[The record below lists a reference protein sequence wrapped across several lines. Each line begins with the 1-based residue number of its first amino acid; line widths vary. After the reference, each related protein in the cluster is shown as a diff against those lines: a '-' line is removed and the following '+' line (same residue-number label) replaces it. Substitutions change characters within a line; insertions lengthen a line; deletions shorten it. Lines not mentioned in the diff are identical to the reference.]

1 MDLTSEGDTLC
12 LNRDAPWDS
21 FDSQSYTQHNY
32 SALRP
37 DDEEII
43 NVVRDYFSD
52 HFRTNPEWPV
62 SGIDVGAGANL
73 YPALSL
79 LPWCDEITLY
89 ERSAQ
94 NVDWLRNQI
103 PRYGD
108 SWDPFWQVLCKEE
121 EYQDITNP
129 RARFAGS
136 VTVEEGDLFRLPD
149 RLRNQ
154 GVGTMF
160 FVAESLSTSHREFEG
175 AVAAFI
181 GSLAP
186 GAPFAAAFMENSG
199 GYLVGDELFP
209 ACEVDSAKVE
219 ASLDPHAAVEILERF
234 GLPEGPVRE
243 GYTGMVLACGRRGP
257 S

>member
-21 FDSQSYTQHNY
+21 FDSQSYMQHNY
-32 SALRP
+32 SALRT

-52 HFRTNPEWPV
+52 HFRTNPERPV

-73 YPALSL
+73 YPAFSL
-79 LPWCDEITLY
+79 LPWCDQITLY

-94 NVDWLRNQI
+94 NAAWLRNQV
-103 PRYGD
+103 PRYDD
-108 SWDPFWQVLCKEE
+108 SWAPFWQVLCKEE
-121 EYQDITNP
+121 EYQDITDP
-129 RARFAGS
+129 RARFKHS
-136 VTVEEGDLFRLPD
+136 VTVEEGDLFRLPE

-199 GYLVGDELFP
+199 GYWVGDDLFP
-209 ACEVDSAKVE
+209 ACEVGSAEVE
-219 ASLDPHAAVEILERF
+219 ASLDPHATVKTLRRF

-243 GYTGMVLACGRRGP
+243 GYTGMILACGRRDP
-257 S
+257 A

>member
-32 SALRP
+32 SVLRS

-43 NVVRDYFSD
+43 KVVRDYFSD
-52 HFRTNPEWPV
+52 HFRTKSERPV

-79 LPWCDEITLY
+79 LPWCEQITLY
-89 ERSAQ
+89 ERSAR
-94 NVDWLRNQI
+94 NAAWLRNQI
-103 PRYGD
+103 PRYDD
-108 SWDPFWQVLCKEE
+108 SWDPFWEVLRKEE
-121 EYQDITNP
+121 KYQDITDP
-129 RARFAGS
+129 RERFRRS
-136 VTVEEGDLFRLPD
+136 VTVEEGDLFQLPD
-149 RLRNQ
+149 RLRKQ
-154 GVGTMF
+154 EVGTMF
-160 FVAESLSTSHREFEG
+160 FVAESLSNSHREFEG
-175 AVAAFI
+175 AVAAFL
-181 GSLAP
+181 GSLAH

-199 GYLVGDELFP
+199 GYWVGDDLFP
-209 ACEVDSAKVE
+209 ACEVDSTKVGAGLE
-219 ASLDPHAAVEILERF
+219 PHAAVDVLERF

-243 GYTGMVLACGRRGP
+243 GYTGMILACGRRGP